1 MADQAR
7 AHRWVSAPEWH
18 TRSNADTMH
27 LTAAHVASARRRIG
41 PRRAP
46 RLSSSSTSPKNWL
59 ADRVG
64 LVRARQFL
72 DGLRHSLSFV
82 PGLYVIG
89 AIVVVQITLFIDR
102 QIGDD
107 TLPVIL
113 TTTVDSSRAVLGAL
127 AGGLITSITLLLS
140 MMLITIQLASAQFSP
155 RTLRDWLGNRL
166 MQHTVGLALGTTVFS
181 LLALRAAR
189 TFGEG
194 TDSTDITPHVS
205 VLVALA
211 LGVVAL
217 FGVVRSVDHVTHS
230 VRIGSV
236 SRRIANE
243 TITVVEARDELDA
256 GQRPATTPALGV
268 EADALADVPESAG
281 PVESSHAGWI
291 QQIDEDAIL
300 AALPAG
306 STGYVHAQLGA
317 FVPRSAPLIW
327 VDPAPD
333 DDVCAQLRDAF
344 ATGDSRTMQQD
355 VSFGLVQLTDIA
367 VRALSPGVND
377 PSTATDII
385 VQLGNVM
392 LSIWSQGETASERVD
407 DDRTL
412 VWHRVA
418 HAEHLRRAFDPIRR
432 YGASDP
438 HVMTSLVRE
447 LRMLRSEARRRDLPG
462 PTEPIDQMI
471 RAVDDTADRRLWSEA
486 EGDEF
491 DRLVAAG

>member
-1 MADQAR
+1 M
-7 AHRWVSAPEWH
+7 
-18 TRSNADTMH
+18 
-27 LTAAHVASARRRIG
+27 
-41 PRRAP
+41 
-46 RLSSSSTSPKNWL
+46 SSSSTSLKNWL
-59 ADRVG
+59 TDRVG

-89 AIVVVQITLFIDR
+89 SIVVVQSTLFIDR

-194 TDSTDITPHVS
+194 TDSTDITPHIS

-243 TITVVEARDELDA
+243 TIAVVEARDELDA
-256 GQRPATTPALGV
+256 GQRPGSTPALGV
-268 EADALADVPESAG
+268 ESDAIGDIPDTAG
-281 PVESSHAGWI
+281 AVEASHAGWI

-300 AALPAG
+300 DALPAG
-306 STGYVHAQLGA
+306 STGYVHAPLGA
-317 FVPRSAPLIW
+317 FVPKSAPLIW
-327 VDPAPD
+327 VDPPPD
-333 DDVCAQLRDAF
+333 DELCAQLLEAF

-355 VSFGLVQLTDIA
+355 ISFGLVQLTDIA

-377 PSTATDII
+377 PSTASDII
-385 VQLGNVM
+385 VQIGNVM
-392 LSIWSQGETASERVD
+392 LSIWSQDEAPSERVD
-407 DDRTL
+407 RDRTL
-412 VWHRVA
+412 IRHRVA

-432 YGASDP
+432 YGAADP

-447 LRMLRSEARRRDLPG
+447 LRMLRSESERRALPG
-462 PTEPIDQMI
+462 PTDPIDQMI
-471 RAVDDTADRRLWSEA
+471 RAVDDTADRSLWSQA
-486 EGDEF
+486 EHDEF
-491 DRLVAAG
+491 DGLIALG